1 MNKSLFFIIPANIMR
16 FKCRFLKKKF
26 LLLLITLGIGSALY
40 ANDELKS
47 LADSLRRMI
56 DEKPLFIQQ
65 KEQRINRIKCLL
77 KGSGLTLEQKYKIN
91 FQLCNEYKKFVVDS
105 AIHYVDQNLEIAR
118 KLNNRD
124 LKNQSSLQLS
134 LLYSMCGRYRD
145 AELILEKIKTSELSK
160 DLLSV
165 YYETYSRFWEYYSIT
180 ANSRYGK
187 QRAVYQDSLLSL
199 LDQTSF
205 DYKLSRAYYYGGRD
219 SIKAKT
225 VLQELLDTEEVGT
238 PHYAMIT
245 HAYASFCWHQKKMDE
260 RKKVPDD
267 VCYCGYPE
275 RNTGNR
281 FLASIGI
288 DTVRRKEFV

>member
-1 MNKSLFFIIPANIMR
+1 MR

-134 LLYSMCGRYRD
+134 LLYSSQVIIIDR
-145 AELILEKIKTSELSK
+145 
-160 DLLSV
+160 
-165 YYETYSRFWEYYSIT
+165 
-180 ANSRYGK
+180 NSGFVKFQIGVQSDTLGFCLK
-187 QRAVYQDSLLSL
+187 QQVA
-199 LDQTSF
+199 
-205 DYKLSRAYYYGGRD
+205 YK
-219 SIKAKT
+219 
-225 VLQELLDTEEVGT
+225 
-238 PHYAMIT
+238 
-245 HAYASFCWHQKKMDE
+245 
-260 RKKVPDD
+260 
-267 VCYCGYPE
+267 
-275 RNTGNR
+275 
-281 FLASIGI
+281 GI
-288 DTVRRKEFV
+288 YNEISCINSTIA

>member
-1 MNKSLFFIIPANIMR
+1 MSFSEEEIFASADYFRNWQCSLCEWWIEVSSGFIAQDDR
-16 FKCRFLKKKF
+16 W
-26 LLLLITLGIGSALY
+26 
-40 ANDELKS
+40 
-47 LADSLRRMI
+47 
-56 DEKPLFIQQ
+56 KPLFIQQ

-124 LKNQSSLQLS
+124 LKNQSFLQLS

-145 AELILEKIKTSELSK
+145 AELILEEIKTSELSK

-187 QRAVYQDSLLSL
+187 QRAVYQIHYYLFWIKLLL
-199 LDQTSF
+199 
-205 DYKLSRAYYYGGRD
+205 
-219 SIKAKT
+219 I
-225 VLQELLDTEEVGT
+225 
-238 PHYAMIT
+238 IN
-245 HAYASFCWHQKKMDE
+245 
-260 RKKVPDD
+260 
-267 VCYCGYPE
+267 YPGHIIME
-275 RNTGNR
+275 G
-281 FLASIGI
+281 AIP
-288 DTVRRKEFV
+288 

>member
-1 MNKSLFFIIPANIMR
+1 MR

-145 AELILEKIKTSELSK
+145 AELISEKIKTL
-160 DLLSV
+160 
-165 YYETYSRFWEYYSIT
+165 
-180 ANSRYGK
+180 
-187 QRAVYQDSLLSL
+187 
-199 LDQTSF
+199 
-205 DYKLSRAYYYGGRD
+205 
-219 SIKAKT
+219 
-225 VLQELLDTEEVGT
+225 
-238 PHYAMIT
+238 
-245 HAYASFCWHQKKMDE
+245 
-260 RKKVPDD
+260 
-267 VCYCGYPE
+267 CG
-275 RNTGNR
+275 
-281 FLASIGI
+281 FL
-288 DTVRRKEFV
+288 

>member
-1 MNKSLFFIIPANIMR
+1 MR

-124 LKNQSSLQLS
+124 LKNQSFLQLS

-145 AELILEKIKTSELSK
+145 AELILEEINFPKI
-160 DLLSV
+160 
-165 YYETYSRFWEYYSIT
+165 YYLFIMKLIPVSGSIT
-180 ANSRYGK
+180 
-187 QRAVYQDSLLSL
+187 LSL
-199 LDQTSF
+199 PIVAMGSSGQYIRIHYYLF
-205 DYKLSRAYYYGGRD
+205 WIKL
-219 SIKAKT
+219 
-225 VLQELLDTEEVGT
+225 LL
-238 PHYAMIT
+238 IIN
-245 HAYASFCWHQKKMDE
+245 
-260 RKKVPDD
+260 
-267 VCYCGYPE
+267 YPGHIIME
-275 RNTGNR
+275 G
-281 FLASIGI
+281 AIP
-288 DTVRRKEFV
+288 

>member
-1 MNKSLFFIIPANIMR
+1 MR

-165 YYETYSRFWEYYSIT
+165 YYETYSRFWEWARFHKSE
-180 ANSRYGK
+180 NSPSGIIRYGGSGD
-187 QRAVYQDSLLSL
+187 ASLCHDYSCVCIL
-199 LDQTSF
+199 L
-205 DYKLSRAYYYGGRD
+205 
-219 SIKAKT
+219 
-225 VLQELLDTEEVGT
+225 
-238 PHYAMIT
+238 
-245 HAYASFCWHQKKMDE
+245 
-260 RKKVPDD
+260 
-267 VCYCGYPE
+267 
-275 RNTGNR
+275 
-281 FLASIGI
+281 LASEKNG
-288 DTVRRKEFV
+288 

>member
-1 MNKSLFFIIPANIMR
+1 MR

-165 YYETYSRFWEYYSIT
+165 IMKLIPVSGSIT
-180 ANSRYGK
+180 
-187 QRAVYQDSLLSL
+187 LSL
-199 LDQTSF
+199 PIVAMGSSGQYIRIHYYLF
-205 DYKLSRAYYYGGRD
+205 WIKL
-219 SIKAKT
+219 
-225 VLQELLDTEEVGT
+225 LL
-238 PHYAMIT
+238 IIN
-245 HAYASFCWHQKKMDE
+245 
-260 RKKVPDD
+260 
-267 VCYCGYPE
+267 YPGHIIME
-275 RNTGNR
+275 G
-281 FLASIGI
+281 AIP
-288 DTVRRKEFV
+288 

>member
-1 MNKSLFFIIPANIMR
+1 MR

-40 ANDELKS
+40 ANDELNS

-160 DLLSV
+160 DLFIMKLIPVSG
-165 YYETYSRFWEYYSIT
+165 SIT
-180 ANSRYGK
+180 
-187 QRAVYQDSLLSL
+187 LSL
-199 LDQTSF
+199 PIVAMGSSGQYIRIHYYLF
-205 DYKLSRAYYYGGRD
+205 WIKL
-219 SIKAKT
+219 
-225 VLQELLDTEEVGT
+225 LL
-238 PHYAMIT
+238 IIN
-245 HAYASFCWHQKKMDE
+245 
-260 RKKVPDD
+260 
-267 VCYCGYPE
+267 YPGHIIME
-275 RNTGNR
+275 G
-281 FLASIGI
+281 AIP
-288 DTVRRKEFV
+288 

>member
-1 MNKSLFFIIPANIMR
+1 MR

-165 YYETYSRFWEYYSIT
+165 YSTKMNQSGFGGPGIRLRSGNHQGPFHSPAAYLPTCVIHTQIQRIKNGMPGGL
-180 ANSRYGK
+180 ACRYIY
-187 QRAVYQDSLLSL
+187 RAALS
-199 LDQTSF
+199 
-205 DYKLSRAYYYGGRD
+205 
-219 SIKAKT
+219 
-225 VLQELLDTEEVGT
+225 
-238 PHYAMIT
+238 
-245 HAYASFCWHQKKMDE
+245 
-260 RKKVPDD
+260 
-267 VCYCGYPE
+267 
-275 RNTGNR
+275 
-281 FLASIGI
+281 
-288 DTVRRKEFV
+288 

>member
-1 MNKSLFFIIPANIMR
+1 MR

-47 LADSLRRMI
+47 LADSVLRMI

-145 AELILEKIKTSELSK
+145 AELILEKIETSELSK

-165 YYETYSRFWEYYSIT
+165 HSIGLHHLHHL
-180 ANSRYGK
+180 AS
-187 QRAVYQDSLLSL
+187 SFFEEFLL
-199 LDQTSF
+199 LD
-205 DYKLSRAYYYGGRD
+205 
-219 SIKAKT
+219 I
-225 VLQELLDTEEVGT
+225 
-238 PHYAMIT
+238 
-245 HAYASFCWHQKKMDE
+245 
-260 RKKVPDD
+260 
-267 VCYCGYPE
+267 
-275 RNTGNR
+275 
-281 FLASIGI
+281 
-288 DTVRRKEFV
+288 